1 MKITA
6 SHIRTLTIA
15 LWIIGGYVVISAL
28 FSLNVHAVRYAYA
41 FAQYNFELQQ
51 YVENPSS
58 VTESLKRSTPIG
70 LLLGMITAIIELAI
84 LPVFV
89 RRMKFLVSVV
99 IRIAGY
105 VIITIPVVYYGIL
118 LEEMFYR
125 GVSYATIASDPGFAI
140 VGPRIAQL
148 VAVISTLSALFI
160 SFIRLVGKKFGQ
172 GVLLQYVMGKY
183 HTPREEERIFMFMD
197 LRSST
202 RIAEQLDHKQYHNF
216 LNDIFHDISEP
227 IFEYRGEIYQY
238 VGDEVVITWP
248 IEAGIE
254 QERCIRCFFA
264 INALLERRNR
274 FYLQRYGVEAKMK
287 AGIHCGVV
295 TTGEIGDLKTE
306 IVFHG
311 DAVNTT
317 SRIQEMCNELRTS
330 LLVSG
335 ELLQRCSLSDKFVL
349 EGGGTLKLRGK
360 EKVIE
365 VYSLIRKSS
374 EV

>member
-6 SHIRTLTIA
+6 SRIRTIKNGLWIVAGYLFIA
-15 LWIIGGYVVISAL
+15 LV
-28 FSLNVHAVRYAYA
+28 FSLNIHAVRYTYSYA
-41 FAQYNFELQQ
+41 QFNVELQQ
-51 YVENPSS
+51 YVVYPYS
-58 VTESLKRSTPIG
+58 VGESLKRSMPIG
-70 LLLGMITAIIELAI
+70 LVLGIITAVIELAV
-84 LPVFV
+84 LPSIV
-89 RRMKFLVSVV
+89 RRMKFLTALFV
-99 IRIAGY
+99 RLAGY
-105 VIITIPVVYYGIL
+105 ILITIPVVYYGLVI
-118 LEEMFYR
+118 EEMYLR
-125 GVSYATIASDPGFAI
+125 KLSYSALLNDPGFTLI
-140 VGPRIAQL
+140 GPRLVQL
-148 VAVISTLSALFI
+148 VTFASTISALSV

-202 RIAEQLDHKQYHNF
+202 RIAEKLDHKQYHNF
-216 LNDIFHDISEP
+216 LNDVFHDISEP
-227 IFEYRGEIYQY
+227 ILEYRGEIYQY

-248 IEAGIE
+248 IETGIE

-287 AGIHCGVV
+287 AGIHCGDV

-306 IVFHG
+306 IVYHG

-335 ELLQRCSLSDKFVL
+335 DLLQRCSLSDKFVL

-374 EV
+374 EA

>member
-374 EV
+374 EA